1 MKDILY
7 YIARMKLSDYP
18 ILCINL
24 ADRKDR
30 WEYME
35 KQFISL
41 GIRKNV
47 YRFEAMDGRK
57 LDETDLQDMKRQFRI
72 LPTVRPERLIG
83 RIGCYLSHM
92 AALRYALEQGW
103 TRVLILEDDCAWFE
117 GADGH
122 EFEVPHDTDVFYLGG
137 LFWRQKPEPQL
148 QTGKW
153 VHIQRNHLKVA
164 CCLAYGFQTRE
175 AMERVYDTLMSAPPS
190 TIDLM
195 YINHIQKLGHCYI
208 LNPVLCRQNHTF
220 TSDVSSIGGPPPRF
234 VKKPDAY
241 CYTVQKNERL
251 LLSR

>member
-1 MKDILY
+1 M
-7 YIARMKLSDYP
+7 RLSDYP

-24 ADRKDR
+24 GHRKDR
-30 WEYME
+30 WRYME
-35 KQFISL
+35 QQFRRL
-41 GIRKNV
+41 GLEENLH
-47 YRFEAMDGRK
+47 RFEATDGPS
-57 LDETDLQDMKRQFRI
+57 LDETRLAELKRKFRI

-92 AALRYALEQGW
+92 AALRYALDMGW
-103 TRVLILEDDCAWFE
+103 NRVIIVEDDCAWFR
-117 GADGH
+117 GADEH
-122 EFEVPHDTDVFYLGG
+122 EFEIPDDTDVFYLGG

-153 VHIQRNHLKVA
+153 VHIQRTHLKVA

-195 YINHIQKLGHCYI
+195 YINHIQKLGRCCI
-208 LNPVLCRQNHTF
+208 INPVLCRQNHTF

-241 CYTVQKNERL
+241 CYTIPKNDRL
-251 LLSR
+251 LLSQ